1 MIANDPAASDTTT
14 GEAPAPW
21 SLTGR
26 GYVVLLKPADAGSGV
41 HDFTPEPLA
50 ESPVSGPGLLM
61 YVDYA
66 SSAVGPYRELLYMP
80 GRFRFGGETR
90 WSITRIVV
98 STEASVRAGRRNWG
112 IPKELASFSATP
124 LDDGGERIE
133 VRQDGQLLADLE
145 FGRAGIRLP
154 GGGALLPRALRAML
168 QVQDGRC
175 YRFAPTARGPLAWT
189 RLRRLVTNGDRFPEL
204 GPEQV
209 LMACAAPNFALGF
222 PVASVS
228 GTPGE

>member
-1 MIANDPAASDTTT
+1 LSARSTAA

-26 GYVVLLKPADAGSGV
+26 GYVVLLKPAADTSSV
-41 HDFTPEPLA
+41 REFTPAPLA
-50 ESPVSGPGLLM
+50 DAPLSGPGLLM

-66 SSAVGPYRELLYMP
+66 SSAVGRYRELLYMP

-112 IPKELASFSATP
+112 IPKELASFAVTT

-133 VRQDGQLLADLE
+133 VHQDGQMLAALE
-145 FGRAGIRLP
+145 FGRAGLRLP
-154 GGGALLPRALRAML
+154 GGGALLPRSLRAMV
-168 QVQDGRC
+168 QVHEGHC
-175 YRFAPTARGPLAWT
+175 YRYAPSARGPLAWT
-189 RLRRLVTNGDRFPEL
+189 RLRRLVTNADRFPEL

-209 LMACAAPNFALGF
+209 LMACAAPDFSLGF

-228 GTPGE
+228 GIPDE